1 MDDENVVLIDPGQA
15 AVDRYADIKLPCDQE
30 QRINNTLQAPQRN
43 SPEKSKKANRAAQ
56 QNHLNGVNKP
66 SDFASGRVV
75 NQTLR

>member
-43 SPEKSKKANRAAQ
+43 SPEKSKKANRTAQ
-56 QNHLNGVNKP
+56 
-66 SDFASGRVV
+66 
-75 NQTLR
+75 